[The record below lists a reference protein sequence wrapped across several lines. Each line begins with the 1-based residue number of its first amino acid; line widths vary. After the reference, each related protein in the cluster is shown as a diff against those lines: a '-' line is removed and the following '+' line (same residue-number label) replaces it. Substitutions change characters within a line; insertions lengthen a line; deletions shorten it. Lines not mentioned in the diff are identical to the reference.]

1 MNLYLAFLLLIV
13 LKFTSSFAR
22 KFLNNVIY
30 LVDEFSQSCIY
41 LSFSNKINKMYQLF
55 YLFNNN

>member
-22 KFLNNVIY
+22 KFLNDVIY
-30 LVDEFSQSCIY
+30 LIDEFLQSYIY
-41 LSFSNKINKMYQLF
+41 LSFSNKINKMWQLF